1 MMKRLFDIVF
11 SSIGLILTAPILLII
26 AILIKLDSKGPVFYK
41 QVRVGKHDKDF
52 KIFKFRTMHVDS
64 DRLGLLTVGDRDPR
78 VTKVGY
84 TLRKYK
90 LDELPQLINVFLG
103 NMSFVGPRPEVRKYV
118 DMYSES
124 DKEILN
130 VKPGITDYASIKY
143 RDEAEVMKASDN
155 PEETYI
161 NDIMPEKIKLNKVYI
176 ENYSLV
182 TDIKIIL
189 LTFKAILS

>member
-1 MMKRLFDIVF
+1 MKRLFDIVF